1 MSDNLKK
8 VIQTLYMVAKVR
20 GKKKRE
26 ALLRGMSKDPSIYLA
41 LQEIAYNTLNKNI
54 KLTLSHHK
62 RLRGYKR
69 LLEELA
75 NGIKAKYKKR
85 AVVQSGGFLPVL
97 IQTIPL
103 LPSHVVLLLQL
114 FYRLNQRQ
122 SQKAD

>member
-20 GKKKRE
+20 GKKKPE
-26 ALLRGMSKDPSIYLA
+26 ALLRRMSKDPNIYLA
-41 LQEIAYNTLNKNI
+41 LQEIAYKTLNKNI

-97 IQTIPL
+97 IPL
-103 LPSHVVLLLQL
+103 VLSI
-114 FYRLNQRQ
+114 LNGLHT
-122 SQKAD
+122 

>member
-26 ALLRGMSKDPSIYLA
+26 ALLRGMSKDPNIYLA
-41 LQEIAYNTLNKNI
+41 LQEIQPTSLQAYNTLNKNI
-54 KLTLSHHK
+54 KLTEAHHK

-85 AVVQSGGFLPVL
+85 VVVQSGGFLPVL
-97 IQTIPL
+97 IPL
-103 LPSHVVLLLQL
+103 VLSI
-114 FYRLNQRQ
+114 LNGLHT
-122 SQKAD
+122 